1 MKPSSEFEV
10 RQMPALPIRRGVG
23 FGCEDGGEG
32 ESRTMTKF
40 KTPFVGEA
48 SMLWR
53 QWVVWLMLVWGAHDL
68 R

>member
-10 RQMPALPIRRGVG
+10 RQMPALPIIRGVG
-23 FGCEDGGEG
+23 GECASGEG
-32 ESRTMTKF
+32 ERRTMTKL

-53 QWVVWLMLVWGAHDL
+53 